1 MSDWFEKQ
9 PIRDVSCYLATSQ
22 PENCGLSKLS
32 AKKEL
37 TAWYESSLE
46 EHIYK
51 YTTNL
56 AIAFSFPPITFF
68 VEYEDFGM
76 FLRKKPRQQSESV
89 VSACSRRSAYVEK
102 RGKAPSLENYD
113 DIVTS
118 KISSAAMSSV
128 QLLLPLGWKMVSLFP
143 FDHRARSK
151 IKPFLPFTLFFFS
164 LLVKRD

>member
-9 PIRDVSCYLATSQ
+9 PIRDLSCYLATSQ

-32 AKKEL
+32 AKKGL
-37 TAWYESSLE
+37 TVWYESSLE

-76 FLRKKPRQQSESV
+76 FLQKKPRQQSERLEQ
-89 VSACSRRSAYVEK
+89 ADTTNSAYVEK
-102 RGKAPSLENYD
+102 QGKAPSLEN
-113 DIVTS
+113 
-118 KISSAAMSSV
+118 
-128 QLLLPLGWKMVSLFP
+128 
-143 FDHRARSK
+143 
-151 IKPFLPFTLFFFS
+151 
-164 LLVKRD
+164 